1 MLGWVASGEVG
12 GYGFGVLMVRRLVFG
27 LVTVGF
33 LLAVPRAARAVVVE
47 RVVAVIGEKAILLSD
62 LRHRARPFLVQLHVR
77 CPLGTPPCI
86 PAENKIYGQLLER
99 VVNEELERQAA
110 ARSNI
115 TVSSADVD
123 KTLQRIARI
132 AKMSLTQLYND
143 VRAQSGM
150 TEQEYRR
157 EIRRQ
162 VLEGKLVQR
171 LVQNQVRITQQELDS
186 MYHKV
191 VKHERSTLL
200 YQPSWIALN
209 VGKNPT
215 KEHLATMTKEAR
227 QIVEL
232 ARSGSKFSQLARQHS
247 DAPKASENGGD
258 LGVRAP
264 AGSRYH
270 LSKKYKS
277 LVRGLEKVAM
287 GLKRGEI
294 TGPFRFE
301 DALVV
306 MKLTNRQ
313 PSRYTS
319 PEAARNEMIQRVQGE
334 KLEHAKKK
342 WLTDLRRRTH
352 VDVRL

>member
-1 MLGWVASGEVG
+1 VVTA
-12 GYGFGVLMVRRLVFG
+12 RRLVLG
-27 LVTVGF
+27 LVMAGV
-33 LLAVPRAARAVVVE
+33 LLAVPRAAQAVVVE
-47 RVVAVIGEKAILLSD
+47 RIVAVIGERAILLSD
-62 LRHRARPFLVQLHVR
+62 LRTRARPFLVQLHVR

-99 VVNEELERQAA
+99 IVNEELERQAA

-115 TVSSADVD
+115 TVSSDDID

-132 AKMSLTQLYND
+132 AKMSLSQLFED
-143 VRAQSGM
+143 VRKQSGM

-171 LVQNQVRITQQELDS
+171 LVQNQVRITKQDLDT

-191 VKHERSTLL
+191 VKHERRILL
-200 YQPSWIALN
+200 YQPAWIALPL
-209 VGKNPT
+209 GDNPA
-215 KEHLATMTKEAR
+215 KELLKATTAKGR
-227 QIVEL
+227 QIVAL
-232 ARSGSKFSQLARQHS
+232 ARGGSDFGQLARQHS
-247 DAPKASENGGD
+247 RDPQTRDKGGD

-264 AGSRYH
+264 AGSPFALRG
-270 LSKKYKS
+270 KYPTLK
-277 LVRGLEKVAM
+277 RALEKVAM
-287 GLKRGEI
+287 DLDRGEV
-294 TGPFRFE
+294 TEPFRFQ
-301 DALVV
+301 DALII
-306 MKLTNRQ
+306 MKLVNRQ

-319 PEAARNEMIQRVQGE
+319 PEAARKEMIQRVQGE

-342 WLTDLRRRTH
+342 WLKKLRRRTH